1 MSISSYIRYALVFLA
16 VAIGV
21 ALLVGYLN
29 ATVDS
34 ALGSSAQLMVPAMI
48 GAVVEG
54 GQFARMERRKPNS
67 AEAWMFTWVAAAI
80 ATALNVALAYL
91 AGGIAPEFARLAV
104 AAPDSKQFLIL
115 LGLYAGGY
123 LICNRL
129 FLGIGAGNQLSVLRS
144 KGEIE

>member
-1 MSISSYIRYALVFLA
+1 MSAVSLIRYALVFLA

-21 ALLVGYLN
+21 ALIVGVLN
-29 ATVDS
+29 AQVDS

-54 GQFARMERRKPNS
+54 QQFARREKRRPKG
-67 AEAWMFTWVAAAI
+67 AEAWNFTWAATGI
-80 ATALNVALAYL
+80 AVVLNVALAY
-91 AGGIAPEFARLAV
+91 GGGQWLPEFGKLAV
-104 AAPDSKQFLIL
+104 AAPGSRQFLIL

-123 LICNRL
+123 LICNRV
-129 FLGIGAGNQLSVLRS
+129 FLGIAAGNQLSLMRS